1 MRGSQGRVERD
12 VLGDLA
18 LPAIAV
24 REQALLVV
32 IELLARLGGEFEIR
46 AFDDG
51 VDGAGFLAK
60 ATIDALHHIDIVAR
74 GSARS
79 IIASR
84 AGFNGDCLRWA
95 NCLAKLARDAAFLA
109 VRITTQGMF
118 ATKAWRD
125 RAFFERI
132 IERRFRLE
140 EVAHGQ
146 HEAGQELRQKQAFG
160 CAIESHRFLISS
172 RRLPVRRTG

>member
-1 MRGSQGRVERD
+1 
-12 VLGDLA
+12 
-18 LPAIAV
+18 
-24 REQALLVV
+24 
-32 IELLARLGGEFEIR
+32 
-46 AFDDG
+46 
-51 VDGAGFLAK
+51 
-60 ATIDALHHIDIVAR
+60 IDIVAR

-125 RAFFERI
+125 RAFLERI

-160 CAIESHRFLISS
+160 GAFEHHRFLISS
-172 RRLPVRRTG
+172 PRWPVRRPGCRRLRSPPSRATMAGILPSRAASVGRSDSVEPWPWPWRTGKT